1 MFLHLYAQETYHQE
15 AFIVGTRPGLE
26 ALKRAID
33 KALMEGQGDEEVFV
47 SDGEGYSVVV
57 LLKEE
62 EEEAFWDK
70 VAVPYTVD
78 YAAPKDPTAIW
89 PGAIWKPTP

>member
-33 KALMEGQGDEEVFV
+33 KAFMEGQGEAEVSV
-47 SDGEGYSVVV
+47 SDGEGYTVVI
-57 LLKEE
+57 LLKEDG
-62 EEEAFWDK
+62 AFWDK
-70 VAVPYTVD
+70 AAVPYTVD

-89 PGAIWKPTP
+89 PGAIWKEEKP